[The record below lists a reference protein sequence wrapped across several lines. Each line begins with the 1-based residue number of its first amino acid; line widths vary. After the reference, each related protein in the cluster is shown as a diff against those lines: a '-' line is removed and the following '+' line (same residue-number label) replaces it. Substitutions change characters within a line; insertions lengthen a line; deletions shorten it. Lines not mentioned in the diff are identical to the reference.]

1 MQEFKGD
8 EHWES
13 TIGISNLEN
22 FGGIDTIDSN
32 KVLTGA
38 VWEENEI
45 IGRKEKGLK
54 TFIFSFLSLCQD
66 TSIKIFFYG
75 KLTPMEN
82 LFQPRWQDNLGR
94 KFH

>member
-22 FGGIDTIDSN
+22 FGSIDTIDSN

-45 IGRKEKGLK
+45 IGRKEKGL
-54 TFIFSFLSLCQD
+54 
-66 TSIKIFFYG
+66 
-75 KLTPMEN
+75 
-82 LFQPRWQDNLGR
+82 
-94 KFH
+94 